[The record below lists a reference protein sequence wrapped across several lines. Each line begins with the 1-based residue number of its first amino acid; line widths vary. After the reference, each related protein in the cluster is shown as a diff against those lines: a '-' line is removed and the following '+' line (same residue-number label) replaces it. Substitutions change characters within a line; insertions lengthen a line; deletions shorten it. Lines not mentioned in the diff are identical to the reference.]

1 MIDEKSIKNNLKDFS
16 FPRLSGTRHEKK
28 AFQMAL
34 KKVEELNLRP
44 IIQEFEFSTFFAR
57 TYPKLVFLFGFL
69 LLFFNF
75 LNISTP
81 FIPIISIILLSLI
94 LVLFIL
100 MRKPENVRFPK
111 RLNSANLYVKL
122 QSDQEK
128 NTLDSNNRKKIIFFC
143 HLDSK
148 GQRFSI
154 LARVRAIRAWV
165 FSALTSCIIIILKN
179 FIFPNFSLVFLIL
192 GSFSMLITTTS
203 TIMILLNS
211 TNNLSHGVIDN
222 ATGIACVFELLSHYL
237 DSQLLNY
244 DLWFVFTGCEECGT
258 MGIRSFYRLIENFDR
273 DSTIIINFDAIG
285 KIVTMFEGKYKPE
298 GVIKLYDMFLNNEK
312 GLRFLTNPKKISFG
326 THSDGFYL
334 KKKLFQGLEFGDIN
348 SYQYMHSIEDNLDK
362 SDPKLLKILCE
373 VIIDNLKKLDNE

>member
-1 MIDEKSIKNNLKDFS
+1 MIDEKRIKNNLMEFS
-16 FPRLSGTRHEKK
+16 FPRLSGTSNEKK
-28 AFQMAL
+28 AFQIAL
-34 KKVEELNLRP
+34 KKLEELNLKP

-57 TYPKLVFLFGFL
+57 TYPKLVFLFGYL
-69 LLFFNF
+69 LLVFNF

-81 FIPIISIILLSLI
+81 FIPIISIILFSFL
-94 LVLFIL
+94 LVLIVL

-122 QSDQEK
+122 HSDQAK
-128 NTLDSNNRKKIIFFC
+128 NTLDSINRKRIIFFS

-165 FSALTSCIIIILKN
+165 FSSLISCIIIILKN
-179 FIFPNFSLVFLIL
+179 FVFPVFSLAFLIV
-192 GSFSMLITTTS
+192 GSFSLLITTIS

-222 ATGIACVFELLSHYL
+222 ATGIACVFELLKHYL

-258 MGIRSFYRLIENFDR
+258 MGIRNFYNVMENF
-273 DSTIIINFDAIG
+273 N
-285 KIVTMFEGKYKPE
+285 
-298 GVIKLYDMFLNNEK
+298 
-312 GLRFLTNPKKISFG
+312 
-326 THSDGFYL
+326 
-334 KKKLFQGLEFGDIN
+334 
-348 SYQYMHSIEDNLDK
+348 
-362 SDPKLLKILCE
+362 
-373 VIIDNLKKLDNE
+373 